1 MSMRKKLRSWI
12 VPGAVLLAIGA
23 GSLWAK
29 SDTVYDQIDLLV
41 DVRHELVR
49 GYVEPPNQQKMVE
62 NAVRAMV
69 ESVNDPFTVYM
80 SPSELEQ
87 FDKAM
92 HGSFSG
98 IGAEVDIQ
106 DNRLK
111 ITTPLDDSPAF
122 KAGIIA
128 GDVVLEIDGKSTE
141 GKSIQ
146 DCIKLLMGPEGTAVV
161 LKVRHDNGEEK
172 TISVTRG
179 RINVL
184 TVKGFKRSPD
194 GKWDFM
200 LDPASKVGYVRISTF
215 SDATAEET
223 AKAVRGLVAAG
234 AKGIIIDVR
243 FNPGG
248 LLGSAVE
255 MGNLFLPK
263 DKRIVSVK
271 GRTVPE
277 QIMVSSG
284 KETIPDI
291 PLVILA
297 NESSASA
304 AEILTGALAD
314 NDRAKFIGTRTFGK
328 GSVQSVI
335 KLENNLGALKLTNAY
350 YYLPNG
356 RNIHRRDG
364 NDTWGVD
371 PQDGYYVPMTPDEM
385 KAMVEARRK
394 GDVLK
399 IGEGSSGGT
408 VTPEM
413 LKKDL
418 ADPQLAAALTA
429 IQGKIFKG
437 SWTTVGQ
444 SNAPALAKQNK
455 HDSLARQRE
464 QLKTRLEQVEKELD
478 KMDHPAAPAKTEGAI
493 VDPANAPK
501 PIAPVEKK

>member
-1 MSMRKKLRSWI
+1 MSMRNKIRKWV
-12 VPGAVLLAIGA
+12 VPGALFLALGA

-41 DVRHELVR
+41 DVRHELIR
-49 GYVEPPNQQKMVE
+49 GYVESPNQQKMVE

-80 SPSELEQ
+80 SPTELEQ

-111 ITTPLDDSPAF
+111 IVTPLDDSPAF

-128 GDVVLEIDGKSTE
+128 GDTVMEIDGTSTE

-146 DCIKLLMGPEGTAVV
+146 ECIKLLMGKEGTPVI
-161 LKVRHDNGEEK
+161 LKVRHENGDEA
-172 TISVTRG
+172 TIWVTRG

-184 TVKGFKRSPD
+184 TVKGFKRGPD

-200 LDPASKVGYVRISTF
+200 LDPASKVGYVRISVF
-215 SDATAEET
+215 SDATADET
-223 AKAVRGLVAAG
+223 AAAVRGLIADG

-248 LLGSAVE
+248 LLGSAVD

-284 KETIPDI
+284 KETIPDV
-291 PLVILA
+291 PLAILA

-304 AEILTGALAD
+304 AEILTGALSD

-335 KLENNLGALKLTNAY
+335 KLENNLGALKMTNAY

-356 RNIHRRDG
+356 RNIHRREG

-371 PQDGYYVPMTPDEM
+371 PQDGFYVPMSTDEM
-385 KAMVEARRK
+385 KAMIDARRK

-399 IGEGSSGGT
+399 LGGTGGGT

-429 IQGKIFKG
+429 IHGKIHTG
-437 SWTTVGQ
+437 NWTVVGQ
-444 SNAPALAKQNK
+444 SNAPALAKQTK
-455 HDSLARQRE
+455 HDNLTRQRD
-464 QLKTRLEQVEKELD
+464 QLKTRLDQVEKELAKVDGTD
-478 KMDHPAAPAKTEGAI
+478 KSGNLKGVIDEVK
-493 VDPANAPK
+493 
-501 PIAPVEKK
+501 PVEKK